1 MSRLLFR
8 TRGGPTQGW
17 GNVVRLA
24 SFAAW
29 CHGRGH
35 SDPVFLAE
43 GPEEVR
49 EYLQHRGFETHLL
62 ADGASLASEQ
72 ALLEGLGPVDLCV
85 VEMLDVGLERQR
97 LLRRYAG
104 GLVVFDDLCDQVFD
118 ADLVVCGQ
126 SLPNHSN
133 RLLGSP
139 STRYLV
145 GPDYFL
151 CRPEFLAQAA
161 GPRVHRPAIGE
172 ILVTMGGGDY
182 ATGYLKAA
190 MGIAALE
197 NQPHTTFVLG
207 PGGLRID
214 DQLRE
219 ILPDATVLGG
229 VDDLPRR
236 LWDCDVVIAGAGYTK
251 LEAALLGTPLLLI
264 SAQWHQ
270 IPLAKCFADACG
282 AVDLGYRSYVTPE
295 AVTGALQELES
306 VGAREQLAVRLQE
319 TVDGRGFERVYSA
332 MTDLLIGA

>member
-29 CHGRGH
+29 CRDQGHG
-35 SDPVFLAE
+35 DPLFVAE
-43 GPEEVR
+43 GPAEVG
-49 EYLQHRGFETHLL
+49 EYLQQRGFQTHLL
-62 ADGASLASEQ
+62 DDGASLGTEQ

-97 LLRRYAG
+97 LLRRHAG

-133 RLLGSP
+133 RLLGSS

-161 GPRVHRPAIGE
+161 QPRVHRPAVGE

-197 NQPHTTFVLG
+197 SQPHATFVLG

-214 DQLRE
+214 GQLKE
-219 ILPDATVLGG
+219 ILPGATVVGG

-270 IPLAKCFADACG
+270 IPLAQCFAASCG
-282 AVDLGYRSYVTPE
+282 AADLGYRSYVTPE
-295 AVTGALQELES
+295 AVTRALGNLAS
-306 VGAREQLAVRLQE
+306 VEAREQLAARLQD